1 MQWLLG
7 SVTIYTFGMNSESNF
22 DARMCIA
29 YIIVSC
35 FLLPLCHHKENIIT
49 NVGKYNTLNTLFKW
63 LPVMNHTHYRRKI
76 AFAIQFDQKL
86 PCHPFK
92 VVSHSVSKAVNNDS
106 IVARTPSWSKWR
118 ARRRSNSH
126 QTVQRYRTQTL

>member
-1 MQWLLG
+1 
-7 SVTIYTFGMNSESNF
+7 MNSESNF

-49 NVGKYNTLNTLFKW
+49 NVGKYNTLNALFKW

-86 PCHPFK
+86 PCLKIFSDRYTYNP
-92 VVSHSVSKAVNNDS
+92 SKDIRCS
-106 IVARTPSWSKWR
+106 ITM
-118 ARRRSNSH
+118 
-126 QTVQRYRTQTL
+126 